1 MTSNTTAAA
10 ETTGAATSND
20 PAAVDPRIA
29 RSRRAVLAAATELLV
44 EAGPRAVTVD
54 AVAER
59 SGVAKS
65 TLYRHWESRT
75 ALLIDVMSC
84 NVPAL
89 DTPDPALGFRAAL
102 RTMVRDAAA
111 TMGTPEWA
119 ALMPALMSLKQHMP
133 ELRELSDAD
142 QQHKI
147 GALAAV
153 LDLGVAEGLL
163 PADIDPLL
171 VATVLIGPVVFA
183 ILGGNLDQVDAVAE
197 YSVDRF
203 IASYT
208 T

>member
-1 MTSNTTAAA
+1 MTSNTTPTTDAAA
-10 ETTGAATSND
+10 SAEESC
-20 PAAVDPRIA
+20 VDPRIA

-84 NVPAL
+84 NVPEVAA
-89 DTPDPALGFRAAL
+89 PDPALGFHEAL
-102 RTMVRDAAA
+102 RALVRDVAS
-111 TMGTPEWA
+111 TLGTPEWA

-133 ELRELSDAD
+133 ELQQVSDDDRE
-142 QQHKI
+142 HKI

-153 LDLGVAEGLL
+153 LDLGVAEGVL
-163 PADIDPLL
+163 PPDLDASL
-171 VATVLIGPVVFA
+171 VATVVIGPIVFT
-183 ILGGNLDQVDAVAE
+183 ILGGGIADIDEVAE
-197 YSVDRF
+197 YSVERF
-203 IASYT
+203 IASYRT
-208 T
+208 